1 MRLTHACIAYLQYTC
16 IGVQYWYKDMTQE
29 KYYLRKAVVMIRV
42 RTVVGIHKTEHDGSA
57 SGKRK
62 RELPQA
68 VYDDDYVMTGR
79 YFPGF
84 ELYEYQKVSKN

>member
-1 MRLTHACIAYLQYTC
+1 
-16 IGVQYWYKDMTQE
+16 MTQE
-29 KYYLRKAVVMIRV
+29 KCYLRKAVVMIRV
-42 RTVVGIHKTEHDGSA
+42 RTVVEIPKTEHDGSA

-62 RELPQA
+62 LPQA
-68 VYDDDYVMTGR
+68 VYDDYVMTGR